1 LGAGDRAVHRQ
12 KRALG
17 LKRSTLG
24 HGQSEAP
31 AISGVMKPL
40 APDHLLSLRGIRRWG
55 SEVGIP
61 LLIPTE
67 AQGALG
73 RLDINDAKSL
83 LSTLERF
90 AALGSTWA
98 SAALGVI
105 LLYPDSAG
113 KRDLEKVKELVR
125 RPASE
130 GDAYSL
136 YVLAW
141 AEGLSGNKAE
151 FYKLLKRAA
160 KSGFS
165 PAVLDW
171 AGVFQSMKA
180 EGSLQASLK
189 LLNRAENMGHLA
201 ARCRRFRL
209 WITGRLGLSRRFPG
223 VFGFI
228 FSWMILT
235 SNYRRTPFSINV
247 FCIHDRF
254 NSPPIRR
261 LR

>member
-1 LGAGDRAVHRQ
+1 
-12 KRALG
+12 
-17 LKRSTLG
+17 
-24 HGQSEAP
+24 
-31 AISGVMKPL
+31 MKPL
-40 APDHLLSLRGIRRWG
+40 ASAHLLSQRGIRRWG

-61 LLIPTE
+61 VLIPTE
-67 AQGALG
+67 AHSALG
-73 RLDINDAKSL
+73 RLEINDANSL

-90 AALGSTWA
+90 AALGSNWA

-113 KRDLEKVKELVR
+113 KRDLEKVKDLVR

-130 GDAYSL
+130 GDAYAI

-189 LLNRAENMGHLA
+189 LLYRAENMGHLA
-201 ARCRRFRL
+201 ARGRRFRL
-209 WITGRLGLSRRFPG
+209 WIAGRLGLARRLPG
-223 VFGFI
+223 LVGYI
-228 FSWMILT
+228 FSSVILA
-235 SNYRRTPFSINV
+235 SNYHRTPFSINV
-247 FCIHDRF
+247 FCIHDGF
-254 NSPPIRR
+254 KSPPIRR
-261 LR
+261 RT